1 MAAGFAMPS
10 VRQILVQNVIKA
22 LPVGLLVIGPKGDVM
37 VASPSAGVLLGLSPD
52 SLEGHGWRRL
62 VRPEPANE
70 QFNRNLAEAVESGRA
85 FRHCLTDYL
94 RPDGE
99 PRRFSMTASCPE
111 IGGKRVGVTLL
122 IDDVTALYR
131 SRERETAI
139 LREKNRLQ
147 YDMIESLNNLA
158 LSVAHQIRNP
168 AAAIGGFALKLL
180 REHKDR
186 HLQTEY
192 PDIIFQEARRLEEL
206 VGAVVRLASLPQPRL
221 LAVNLSELAEEAAG
235 RAEEAAVALHKRL
248 ECSRCLEEAE
258 IVADRTLLAQALQE
272 ILLNAVEFSGHD
284 TVRVTLSLTRRED
297 GVVLRIVDDGPGVR
311 RDLLPFVFDPFFTTK
326 ARGAGIGLTLARK
339 AVLEHNGE
347 IELRDAEG
355 GGAMVV
361 MRLFDTP
368 EAGLCREAFY
378 GPMGLDVRELK
389 AKARELGLDVSGLT
403 TIDAVRAVQQGEGFA
418 PCFAWGV
425 HDRCGQEL
433 CAFRRECVKT
443 TRIGDS
449 RSITY
454 EGGE

>member
-1 MAAGFAMPS
+1 MPS
-10 VRQILVQNVIKA
+10 VRQILVQNVIKT
-22 LPVGLLVIGPKGDVM
+22 LPVGLLVIDPKGGVM
-37 VASPSAGVLLGLSPD
+37 VASPSAGVLLGLPPD
-52 SLEGHGWRRL
+52 SLEGRDWLTL

-70 QFNRNLAEAVESGRA
+70 QFNRNLSEAVESGRA

-99 PRRFSMTASCPE
+99 SRRFSMTASSPE

-180 REHKDR
+180 REHKER
-186 HLQTEY
+186 HMPTEH

-221 LAVNLSELAEEAAG
+221 TAVSLSALVEEAAAG
-235 RAEEAAVALHKRL
+235 AEEAAVALHKRL
-248 ECSRCLEEAE
+248 ECSLCLEETE
-258 IVADRTLLAQALQE
+258 IVADRNLLFQALQE
-272 ILLNAVEFSGHD
+272 ILLNAVEFSGRD
-284 TVRVTLSLTRRED
+284 TVRASLFLTRRDD
-297 GVVLRIVDDGPGVR
+297 GVVLSVADDGPGMR
-311 RDLLPFVFDPFFTTK
+311 PDLLPFVFDPFFTTK

-347 IELRDAEG
+347 IEVRDAEG
-355 GGAMVV
+355 GGTVV
-361 MRLFDTP
+361 VLRLFDTP
-368 EAGLCREAFY
+368 EAGLGREAFH
-378 GPMGLDVRELK
+378 GPLGLDVRELK
-389 AKARELGLDVSGLT
+389 SKARELGLDISGLT
-403 TIDAVRAVQQGEGFA
+403 TIDAVRAIQKGEGFA

-433 CAFRRECVKT
+433 CAFRRECIKT
-443 TRIGDS
+443 MRIGDP

-454 EGGE
+454 EGGD